1 MHSKLAAVLAASAK
15 PLRFRMHFSLD
26 SLFAPRLP
34 HTAAQRSPQAVPER
48 GRARSGNSR
57 KGPQSPGVR
66 ECPMENGRDRAWS
79 PWYLLLLIQFV
90 PSLWV
95 PFYNSVEP
103 TFGGMPFFYWFQLA
117 LVLVS
122 AGVTAIVYF
131 ATERAS

>member
-1 MHSKLAAVLAASAK
+1 
-15 PLRFRMHFSLD
+15 
-26 SLFAPRLP
+26 
-34 HTAAQRSPQAVPER
+34 
-48 GRARSGNSR
+48 
-57 KGPQSPGVR
+57 
-66 ECPMENGRDRAWS
+66 MEDGHQRAWS

-103 TFGGMPFFYWFQLA
+103 TFVGIPFFYWFQLA

>member
-1 MHSKLAAVLAASAK
+1 
-15 PLRFRMHFSLD
+15 
-26 SLFAPRLP
+26 
-34 HTAAQRSPQAVPER
+34 
-48 GRARSGNSR
+48 
-57 KGPQSPGVR
+57 
-66 ECPMENGRDRAWS
+66 MEDGHQRAWS

-103 TFGGMPFFYWFQLA
+103 TFVGIPFFYWFQLA

-131 ATERAS
+131 ATERNG